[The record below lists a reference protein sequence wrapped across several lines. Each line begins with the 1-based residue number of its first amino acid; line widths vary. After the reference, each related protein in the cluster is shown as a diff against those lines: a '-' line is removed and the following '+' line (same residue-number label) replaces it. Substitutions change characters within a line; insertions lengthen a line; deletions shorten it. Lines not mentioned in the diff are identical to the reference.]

1 MRDYWAFFVASLLA
15 LLSVNFVV
23 YSCGW
28 YLLHLGSSPMSV
40 GVSFFLFFA
49 PGVLILPV
57 MSTALARKG
66 VARSLVKLQVGS
78 ASAVAAI
85 GAWLL
90 FIPSPAA
97 AYILI
102 ATLGM
107 FFGYY
112 FPSLYVLVKRIVP
125 TEHVPRRVAQLEVAV
140 QLGSIL
146 GVVAAGFLFAQLG
159 FVFLVFSSA
168 AMALLAGF
176 SYAHI
181 TPGIVDGDE
190 HARDAQKGWAF
201 GSTVKCLGN
210 LLSRREARL
219 RGWFLVCHGLPQVV
233 VLALN
238 IPILLYVQDTMKAG
252 SDVYGIFDGMFGVGS
267 MLAGF
272 ACMRFSTLFGKK
284 VFVIALPVGTMII
297 IAIARYVPTDGLAPF
312 AWIFVASFT
321 LGVTKVQGR
330 TLAIQLFSTS
340 QASGEIV
347 ATQMLNTIILLLSC
361 WVFTLLSASV
371 AAEDVFLIA
380 AFILVPYVVSLLIS
394 TGFAREECV
403 ANQPTAVR
411 SR

>member
-1 MRDYWAFFVASLLA
+1 MRGGWVRDYWVFFAASLLA
-15 LLSVNFVV
+15 LLSVNFIV
-23 YSCGW
+23 YSSGW

-49 PGVLILPV
+49 PGVLILPI

-78 ASAVAAI
+78 ASTVAAI
-85 GAWLL
+85 GVWLL
-90 FIPSPAA
+90 FSPSPAA

-125 TEHVPRRVAQLEVAV
+125 MEHVPQRVAQLEVAV

-146 GVVAAGFLFAQLG
+146 GVVAAGFLFAHLG

-176 SYAHI
+176 SYACI

-190 HARDAQKGWAF
+190 HARDSQKGWAF
-201 GSTVKCLGN
+201 SSTVKCLGN
-210 LLSRREARL
+210 LVSRQEARS

-233 VLALN
+233 VLSLN
-238 IPILLYVQDTMKAG
+238 IPILLYVQDSMKAG
-252 SDVYGIFDGMFGVGS
+252 SDIYGIFDGIFGVGS

-272 ACMRFSTLFGKK
+272 ACMRFSALFGKRA
-284 VFVIALPVGTMII
+284 FAIALPVGTMIV
-297 IAIARYVPTDGLAPF
+297 IAIARYVPTDGIAPF
-312 AWIFVASFT
+312 AWIFMASFV
-321 LGVTKVQGR
+321 LGITKVQGR
-330 TLAIQLFSTS
+330 TLAIQLFSAS

-361 WVFTLLSASV
+361 WVFTILSADVS
-371 AAEDVFLIA
+371 AEHIFAIS
-380 AFILVPYVVSLLIS
+380 AFILVPYVITLLIT
-394 TGFAREECV
+394 TGLARD
-403 ANQPTAVR
+403 
-411 SR
+411 